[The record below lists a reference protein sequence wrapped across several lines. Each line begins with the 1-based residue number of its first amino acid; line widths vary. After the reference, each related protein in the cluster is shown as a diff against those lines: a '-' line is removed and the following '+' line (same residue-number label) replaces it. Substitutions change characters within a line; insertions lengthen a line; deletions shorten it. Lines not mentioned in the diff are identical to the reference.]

1 MMMKT
6 HKIKTSIL
14 HQLAFAAMVTVVMPA
29 TAQTLL
35 EENFSTGLV
44 WWTVVYRPGAFNG
57 STRWQVDA
65 AGETLFENSNVRVP
79 DLAGMLINDAKTS
92 EN

>member
-44 WWTVVYRPGAFNG
+44 RWTVVHRP
-57 STRWQVDA
+57 
-65 AGETLFENSNVRVP
+65 ENSNVRAP